1 MMHELTNTTPEWMAL
16 FSFTLGLRHGF
27 DLDHL
32 ATIDAICRTQS
43 QRPLFARW
51 VGALFSLGHGVV
63 VTAAALIIGSGLLS
77 SHIPQWFEGLGKGIS
92 LFFLLFFGALTLWSV
107 FFSKGAAQVPLSIK
121 SFLAKRLSQ
130 RPLSPLAVLGIGA
143 LFAFS
148 FDTLSQVALFAMTGS
163 MASASLLAGLLGL
176 SFTGGML
183 VSDGLNGLVISSLI
197 QKAQRGSLV
206 LSKTLGLGI
215 ALFSLYLGF
224 IGLSEIFF

>member
-1 MMHELTNTTPEWMAL
+1 
-16 FSFTLGLRHGF
+16 
-27 DLDHL
+27 
-32 ATIDAICRTQS
+32 
-43 QRPLFARW
+43 

-107 FFSKGAAQVPLSIK
+107 FFSMGAAQVPLGIK

-143 LFAFS
+143 LFALS